1 MSDLGAFW
9 IGCGICLGLTFFGYC
24 FENGLRM
31 IATAIEKPIEYENE
45 ENIP

>member
-24 FENGLRM
+24 FENGMRI
-31 IATAIEKPIEYENE
+31 IATAIEKANEEYEE
-45 ENIP
+45 